1 MLWRAKKMR
10 EIEEELARCREES
23 SAFEDVLNALD
34 VGIALLRG
42 GEPWFINTVGRELLG
57 EMHPGALPTD
67 ELEVITRGTGFI
79 VFGRK
84 ETEEEEEPNE
94 DGRSWEAFRSGGG
107 EFWRTERGIPHN
119 KQWT

>member
-57 EMHPGALPTD
+57 EMHP
-67 ELEVITRGTGFI
+67 
-79 VFGRK
+79 
-84 ETEEEEEPNE
+84 
-94 DGRSWEAFRSGGG
+94 
-107 EFWRTERGIPHN
+107 
-119 KQWT
+119 